1 MSVPKNPALGVP
13 AALPINQPALTKVEC
28 AVLKYFRVMDDRSQ
42 AFILGLMEVQAADCP
57 RRTRPLLHLV
67 NGGAA

>member
-1 MSVPKNPALGVP
+1 MSAPKNPALGVP
-13 AALPINQPALTKVEC
+13 AALSINQPALTKVDC
-28 AVLKYFRVMDDRSQ
+28 AVLKYFHSMDDRSQ
-42 AFILGLMEVQAADCP
+42 AFILGLMEMQAADCP